1 MPKGRAG
8 LVPERFGVA
17 AGASDRDEEVVRLCR
32 MPCYAA
38 WAGEAL
44 WPVGFEPV
52 RAA

>member
-1 MPKGRAG
+1 VVVGPVGEHHK
-8 LVPERFGVA
+8 
-17 AGASDRDEEVVRLCR
+17 VVRLCR

-44 WPVGFEPV
+44 WPLGFELV